1 MYVYHMDP
9 EQLKQTYLSLPV
21 ELQKEVSLFV
31 ELLVQ
36 RHQNQIKQNPFPI
49 ADLNLPE
56 FNEKIDL
63 SKYALSEDSLAELKQ
78 LWEDEIYAESL
89 CKLLTA

>member
-1 MYVYHMDP
+1 MSA
-9 EQLKQTYLSLPV
+9 EQLKQTYLSLPI
-21 ELQKEVSLFV
+21 ELRKEVTLFV
-31 ELLVQ
+31 EFLVQ
-36 RHQNQIKQNPFPI
+36 RHKNQIQQDNLPI

-63 SKYALSEDSLAELKQ
+63 SKYALSEDSLSDLKQ
-78 LWEDEIYAESL
+78 LWEDEMDAESL

>member
-1 MYVYHMDP
+1 MYIYHMNP
-9 EQLKQTYLSLPV
+9 EQLKQTYLSLPA

-36 RHQNQIKQNPFPI
+36 RHQNQINQDAFPI

-56 FNEKIDL
+56 FKEKIDF
-63 SKYALSEDSLAELKQ
+63 SKYALSEDSLVDLKL
-78 LWEDEIYAESL
+78 LWEDEIDAESL